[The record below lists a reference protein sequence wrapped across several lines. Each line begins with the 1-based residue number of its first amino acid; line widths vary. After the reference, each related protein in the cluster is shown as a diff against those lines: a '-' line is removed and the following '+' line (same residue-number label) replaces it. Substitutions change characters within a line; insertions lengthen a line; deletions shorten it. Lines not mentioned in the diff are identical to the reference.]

1 VAQQLQEALARVQRD
16 PYSTYET
23 FADLQALQ
31 RNMSHLQNTLLPQL
45 QESMQS
51 LAPQPAPATQL
62 QQPARQLENVV
73 QELERLSSL
82 AERMTSGEKFNDLLN
97 MSTKMME
104 QQNKL
109 LSALDNLPKDFRGGE
124 LPPELREMLDKLD
137 AMMQDLANA
146 VSQLPS
152 TLSDEFLNRQLDNLP
167 LSDMMQQMQE
177 MRQKLAEGDVE
188 GAKKLAEQLLK
199 TLSAM
204 VASLQNMRQQA
215 QGGAMDAMSQQLQQ
229 SSDQLADLVQRQE
242 RILDSTQ
249 EIDQQTVSQLNQA
262 QQQAFEALQERM
274 QQEINKLSKLAAD
287 MARQAR
293 HHPDVHAAFQQ
304 TTQELQKQLQALRQQ
319 VEDRDIPQASKELEG
334 LQRQLSWMQR
344 RAERLDRADDTLQR
358 QAAQAVETAQALR
371 KQLDGLPQDRQAMLN
386 PEQHGQLGALS
397 EQQGGVRQD
406 TQALQQAFEG
416 LLPLMPFLPSELGRN
431 LQEALPFMGQA
442 QGELTGRQSQQA
454 IPLEQQA
461 LERLRSAQNGLQQ
474 ALQQMAQRGQ
484 MMGMS
489 VPMLRQAG
497 RFPLPDFMPQPGV
510 DQSNSGMA
518 GTNVR
523 NFQLPDK
530 EAYKAPRMFREDI
543 MEALKEGYPERYKE
557 LIEQYYRNIVR

>member
-1 VAQQLQEALARVQRD
+1 
-16 PYSTYET
+16 
-23 FADLQALQ
+23 
-31 RNMSHLQNTLLPQL
+31 
-45 QESMQS
+45 MQS
-51 LAPQPAPATQL
+51 LTPQQNPATQME
-62 QQPARQLENVV
+62 QPARQLEEVV

-82 AERMTSGEKFNDLLN
+82 AERMASGEKFNDLLN
-97 MSTKMME
+97 ASTKMME

-109 LSALDNLPKDFRGGE
+109 LSALDNLKDFKGGE
-124 LPPELREMLDKLD
+124 LPPELQQMLDKLD

-146 VSQLPS
+146 VAQLPAN
-152 TLSDEFLNRQLDNLP
+152 LPDEFLNRQLDSLP
-167 LSDMMQQMQE
+167 LSDMMQQLQE
-177 MRQKLAEGDVE
+177 MRQKLAAGDLE

-229 SSDQLADLVQRQE
+229 SHDQLGELIQRQE
-242 RILDSTQ
+242 RILEETQ
-249 EIDQQTVSQLNQA
+249 EVDKQALQQLNQA
-262 QQQAFEALQERM
+262 QQQAFDTLQDRL
-274 QQEINKLSKLAAD
+274 QNDLNRLSKLAGD

-293 HHPDVHAAFQQ
+293 QHPDVNAPFQQ
-304 TTQELQKQLQALRQQ
+304 SAQEVQKQIQNFRQPL
-319 VEDRDIPQASKELEG
+319 EARDMPQAGNELDA

-344 RAERLDRADDTLQR
+344 RAERLDRPDETLQR
-358 QAAQAVETAQALR
+358 QAAQAVETVQAM
-371 KQLDGLPQDRQAMLN
+371 QQQIDGLPQDRQATLN
-386 PEQHGQLGALS
+386 PTQHGQLGQLS

-406 TQALQQAFEG
+406 TQALQQAFDS
-416 LLPLMPFLPSELGRN
+416 LLPLMPSLPAELGQS
-431 LQEALPFMGQA
+431 LQDAQPFMEQA
-442 QGELTGRQSQQA
+442 QGELAGRQSQEA
-454 IPLEQQA
+454 IPPEQQA
-461 LERLRSAQNGLQQ
+461 LEHLRSAQNGLQQ

-489 VPMLRQAG
+489 LPMLRQAG
-497 RFPLPDFMPQPGV
+497 RFPMPDAMPQPGV
-510 DQSNSGMA
+510 DQSNSGTSGA
-518 GTNVR
+518 NVR